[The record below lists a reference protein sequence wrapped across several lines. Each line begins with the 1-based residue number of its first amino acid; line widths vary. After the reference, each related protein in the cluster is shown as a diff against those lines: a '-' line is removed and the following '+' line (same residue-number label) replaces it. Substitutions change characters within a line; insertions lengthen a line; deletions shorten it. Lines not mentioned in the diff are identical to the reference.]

1 MSIFS
6 LFIVTILYNN
16 IIYRL
21 KYKTPLESLRIERIR
36 KLYSIKEFLW
46 KRIHKLNS
54 RIFKK
59 DKQKAKAFNKIE
71 KMKKKIK
78 QINVDLFYLE
88 NYGEKT

>member
-1 MSIFS
+1 MSIVS

-21 KYKTPLESLRIERIR
+21 RYITPLESLRIERIR
-36 KLYSIKEFLW
+36 KLYSRKEFLW

-59 DKQKAKAFNKIE
+59 EKQKARAFKKIE
-71 KMKKKIK
+71 KLKKKIK
-78 QINVDLFYLE
+78 QINIDLLYLD
-88 NYGEKT
+88 NYGEKS